1 MTDLGSRSVVVVGG
15 GAAGISAGFWL
26 HRAGYRVRLYEA
38 GSTTGGRCVSVAQ
51 DGFRFDLG
59 AGALPATYTE
69 TKAMIDALGL
79 DGAIER
85 RGAVVG
91 TLRDGA
97 VHGIDRRRPWGI
109 VGARHLTGRDKLSLW
124 KLGRDLARLF
134 RSLNYTD
141 LSTAARFDTETVA
154 EWGRRNFSPRVVEN
168 FVAPL
173 SRALFLVEPERT
185 SVVDLLAAAKSLLVA
200 GHLMTHAGG
209 AGFFLDAA
217 ASELDVACSAEVVE
231 VKDDGDGVAIRVR
244 GQGGAEL
251 EDRAAACVVALPAR
265 ATLDVYPDLDSA
277 QRVFLESLE
286 YSACIVVNLGVSR
299 APDERSSMVLIPRDI
314 DDDLAVVGL
323 GHNLGPGRAP
333 RGKGVLTAF
342 WMEGWSRHHWRDS
355 DDELVAATVERI
367 NRLLPGWA
375 NGVEASAVS
384 RWDPSLVV
392 ATPGTYRRLGEFTR
406 RVDPTARIQLA
417 GDYLSQS
424 SVNASVAAG
433 RQAADRLVHV
443 LA

>member
-1 MTDLGSRSVVVVGG
+1 VSDLGSRSVVVVGG

-38 GSTTGGRCVSVAQ
+38 GPRTGGRCVSVAQ
-51 DGFRFDLG
+51 DGFRFDLA
-59 AGALPATYTE
+59 AGALPATYTQTRE
-69 TKAMIDALGL
+69 MIHALGL
-79 DGAIER
+79 DGGIER

-97 VHGIDRRRPWGI
+97 VHRIDRRRPWGI
-109 VGARHLTGRDKLSLW
+109 VGARHLSGRDKLSLW
-124 KLGRDLARLF
+124 RFGRDLARMF
-134 RSLNYTD
+134 RSLNPTD

-154 EWGRRNFSPRVVEN
+154 EWGRRNFSPGVVEN

-185 SVVDLLAAAKSLLVA
+185 SVVDLFSAAKSLLVA
-200 GHLMTHAGG
+200 GHLMTHPGG

-217 ASELDVACSAEVVE
+217 ASELDVACSTEVVE
-231 VKDDGDGVAIRVR
+231 VKDGGDGVAIRAR
-244 GQGGAEL
+244 GPGGAEF
-251 EDRAAACVVALPAR
+251 EDRAAACVIALPAR
-265 ATLDVYPDLDSA
+265 ATVAVYPDLDPA
-277 QRVFLESLE
+277 QRTFLEGLE
-286 YSACIVVNLGVSR
+286 YSASIVVNLGVRR

-314 DDDLAVVGL
+314 DGDLAVVGL

-342 WMEGWSRHHWRDS
+342 WMEAWSRQHWDDN
-355 DDELVAATVERI
+355 DDEIVAATVDRI

-375 NGVEASAVS
+375 DGVDASVVS

-392 ATPGTYRRLGEFTR
+392 AYPGTYRRLGEFTR

-417 GDYLSQS
+417 GDYLAQS

-433 RQAADRLVHV
+433 HQAADRLARM